1 MFEKL
6 KTIIC
11 EEFEVNE
18 EEITPETVFWEIG
31 MDSLDMVDL
40 VMSIEDEFRIEVTD
54 EALESFRIVA
64 DVVKYLESEYD

>member
-64 DVVKYLESEYD
+64 DVVKYLESEI

>member
-18 EEITPETVFWEIG
+18 EEVTPETVFWEIG

-40 VMSIEDEFRIEVTD
+40 VMSIEDEFRVEVTD
-54 EALESFRIVA
+54 EALESFRIVS
-64 DVVKYLESEYD
+64 DVVKYLESEI